1 MSEASDNLVLEM
13 LQAIRATLGEQG
25 DRLGA
30 IEQRLTALDI
40 GLAAIRRDMAADSM
54 GRAEQS
60 LRMDGLDARLA
71 RVERRVELRDL

>member
-13 LQAIRATLGEQG
+13 LQTIRATCGEQG
-25 DRLGA
+25 DRLVA

-40 GLAAIRRDMAADSM
+40 GLAAIRRDMAADFM

-71 RVERRVELRDL
+71 RVERRLELPDP